1 MLNCY
6 TTPNVFS
13 LFFYL
18 SLSLSP
24 PKIQGLCIVTDADY
38 VRRFNGNE
46 EAAFN
51 HTIQN
56 FELVNRELLKKKFTI
71 FTGRRPNRRQVTG
84 THFGFELRAVKLGH
98 PAFDNLAVDGKN
110 RVLNVSQLNLMLDS
124 TQALDPELDAHSLV
138 LYLTDR
144 PLSEEYRSFK
154 RGAVCHPPT
163 NLVVVSLHGCFS
175 ALDDDDD
182 DDSFLRQQKYLA
194 TVLHELLHGLG
205 VSHSADSDNDVMK
218 EIGASNLVG
227 LFILTK
233 ISFL

>member
-1 MLNCY
+1 M
-6 TTPNVFS
+6 
-13 LFFYL
+13 
-18 SLSLSP
+18 
-24 PKIQGLCIVTDADY
+24 
-38 VRRFNGNE
+38 RRFNGSE

-71 FTGRRPNRRQVTG
+71 FTGRRPNRRKVTG
-84 THFGFELRAVKLGH
+84 VHFGFELRAVKLGH
-98 PAFDNLAVDGKN
+98 PAFDGLVDGLVDGKN

-144 PLSEEYRSFK
+144 PLSEKYRGFK

-163 NLVVVSLHGCFS
+163 NLVVVSLHGCS
-175 ALDDDDD
+175 SPLDDDDD
-182 DDSFLRQQKYLA
+182 DDSLLRQQKCLA

-205 VSHSADSDNDVMK
+205 VPHSADSDNDVMK
-218 EIGASNLVG
+218 AIGASNLVR
-227 LFILTK
+227 LFP
-233 ISFL
+233 